1 MLVTTMR
8 GGIAVTDVLD
18 SARND
23 RLSDHCEVDGASRSK
38 LCGGTE
44 IAAHLPG
51 ARNDGGGVVV
61 AMTDRRRRSQKQR
74 QGG

>member
-1 MLVTTMR
+1 MVAMTER
-8 GGIAVTDVLD
+8 GSLRGARFLAD
-18 SARND
+18 ARN
-23 RLSDHCEVDGASRSK
+23 RLRNLRGN
-38 LCGGTE
+38 E
-44 IAAHLPG
+44 IAAHLPGARNDSGGGG